1 MPEHADVLNSL
12 LLILLMLT
20 AKPRNLILE
29 EAVLHSLLLV
39 LHVTTEHAH
48 VLNRL
53 SLFHLMLTAKPTK
66 LILEE
71 AVLHSLHSL
80 FHVGTENADVLHS
93 VFLIL
98 LMLTETPTNMMADD
112 ADVDVDVV
120 LMRSL
125 LLMPRS
131 LRHMLNGLLLV
142 PRSLLLVVLN
152 GLLLVVLNGLL
163 LVPRSLLL
171 VLQMF
176 RANASSQQYSC
187 KGRGFSHV
195 WHTLKFPPLP
205 ALDHLATF
213 TA

>member
-1 MPEHADVLNSL
+1 MLIEEEAVPRRLLLVLHLMPEHADVLNSL

-39 LHVTTEHAH
+39 LH
-48 VLNRL
+48 
-53 SLFHLMLTAKPTK
+53 
-66 LILEE
+66 
-71 AVLHSLHSL
+71 SL
-80 FHVGTENADVLHS
+80 FHVGTENAEVLHS
-93 VFLIL
+93 LFLL
-98 LMLTETPTNMMADD
+98 LMLTETPTDMMADD

-176 RANASSQQYSC
+176 RANASSQEYSC
-187 KGRGFSHV
+187 KGRGF
-195 WHTLKFPPLP
+195 
-205 ALDHLATF
+205 
-213 TA
+213 

>member
-1 MPEHADVLNSL
+1 MLIEEEAVPRRLLLVLHLMPEHADVLNSL

-53 SLFHLMLTAKPTK
+53 SLFHLMLTAKPRK

-71 AVLHSLHSL
+71 AVPYSLHSL

-93 VFLIL
+93 LFLIL
-98 LMLTETPTNMMADD
+98 LMLTETPTDMMADD

-131 LRHMLNGLLLV
+131 LRHM
-142 PRSLLLVVLN
+142 
-152 GLLLVVLNGLL
+152 LNGLL

-205 ALDHLATF
+205 ALGQTTF

>member
-1 MPEHADVLNSL
+1 MMPEHADVLNSL
-12 LLILLMLT
+12 LLIL
-20 AKPRNLILE
+20 
-29 EAVLHSLLLV
+29 
-39 LHVTTEHAH
+39 
-48 VLNRL
+48 
-53 SLFHLMLTAKPTK
+53 LMLTAKPTK

-80 FHVGTENADVLHS
+80 LHVGTENADVVHGL
-93 VFLIL
+93 FLFL

-120 LMRSL
+120 LMNSLLLMPRSL

-176 RANASSQQYSC
+176 RANASSQQYGC
-187 KGRGFSHV
+187 KRRGF
-195 WHTLKFPPLP
+195 
-205 ALDHLATF
+205 
-213 TA
+213 